1 MFVAASIILLD
12 GGNQAVATTIHG
24 SGDGR
29 MSVGRVISRAF
40 GFIAS
45 RPGIALG
52 SALLFGALP
61 SVLSQ
66 LVTFSAVR
74 SAASSSSSL
83 VAGFGMLQ
91 LLIML
96 VSLVFSGL
104 MQATITRGLVIEH
117 EGGRP
122 SFGQCLAGGLRFAVP
137 IVLFMFLWW
146 IGLLIGF
153 VFLIVPGLILLTMW
167 SVAVPALVEEGTG
180 IFGAFGRSREL
191 TRGSRWR
198 IFGLLIMLLVL
209 FYIVMAVVGVLG
221 LSTSALTNFDS
232 SDGGPPL
239 AFLIGAALSGV
250 IFNLLWSTIQPSLFV
265 ELRDAKEGG
274 GTGDLHQVFA

>member
-1 MFVAASIILLD
+1 V
-12 GGNQAVATTIHG
+12 
-24 SGDGR
+24 
-29 MSVGRVISRAF
+29 SVGRVISRAF

-45 RPGIALG
+45 SPGIALG
-52 SALLFGALP
+52 SAVLFGAVP

-66 LVTFSAVR
+66 VVTFGSLGNSDGATSA
-74 SAASSSSSL
+74 L
-83 VAGFGMLQ
+83 VAGYGLLQ
-91 LLIML
+91 SLITL

-122 SFGQCLAGGLRFAVP
+122 SFGQCLAGGLRFALP
-137 IVLFMFLWW
+137 IVVFMVVWW
-146 IGLLIGF
+146 IALVFGLVL
-153 VFLIVPGLILLTMW
+153 LIVPGLILLTMW
-167 SVAVPALVEEGTG
+167 SVAIPAMVEENTG

-209 FYIVMAVVGVLG
+209 FYLILAIIGLLG
-221 LSTSALTNFDS
+221 FSATALTDLES
-232 SDGGPPL
+232 SAAAPPL
-239 AFLIGAALSGV
+239 MFLIGAALSGV
-250 IFNLLWSTIQPSLFV
+250 VFNLLWSTIQPSLFV